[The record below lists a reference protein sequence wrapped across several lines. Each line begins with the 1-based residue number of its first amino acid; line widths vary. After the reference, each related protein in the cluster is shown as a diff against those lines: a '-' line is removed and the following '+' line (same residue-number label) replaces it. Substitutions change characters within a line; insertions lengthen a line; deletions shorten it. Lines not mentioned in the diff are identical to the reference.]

1 MLRKSTLEITGVSI
15 AQNGRKEES
24 WRFTVITPMI
34 GGDAEQW
41 KLNKEAPVRT
51 QSVKGMLR
59 FWWRALQESCNAE
72 ELLKRERRIW
82 GGGQTSDGRC
92 SPIRI
97 WIDQPDTDSPVEWKN
112 PVSPAYVYFPIM
124 QSFKESEKR
133 KGLVAAAGFSFTL
146 YASYPLNVS
155 DNIDYKK
162 ELHDTLLMWM
172 LFGGVGARTR
182 RGCGSLFCKE
192 LCDEY
197 EIKNI
202 EDIQRVL
209 ISLSKGDDKMG
220 KQPRLKNAQL
230 YYAQGD
236 KSVNIAA
243 QWSALMES
251 YAGFRQHRNGQAG
264 PSFWPEP
271 NCIRVL
277 MHKFKRSHPA
287 NLFPR
292 SVFGLP
298 IIFYFPH
305 GKTNIEGKFTL
316 LPYEEKTQPHKEQ
329 RKRFPSPVIIKMI
342 KTPIAVYKICLILN
356 VEFCGLQLIK
366 GKNYVVDTFVNPN
379 RFDQSRPSVAE
390 KKYVNNVLGDNTVFD
405 ALADALDM
413 KGAGK

>member
-1 MLRKSTLEITGVSI
+1 MLRKSTLEITGVST

-41 KLNKEAPVRT
+41 KLNQEAPVRT

-72 ELLKRERRIW
+72 ELLKREQRIW

-97 WIDQPDTDSPVEWKN
+97 WIDQPGAGSVRWEN
-112 PVSPAYVYFPIM
+112 PERPAYVYFPIV
-124 QSFKESEKR
+124 QSFKKPEDYR
-133 KGLVAAAGFSFTL
+133 GGVAAAGFSFVL
-146 YASYPLNVS
+146 HASYPLNTS
-155 DNIDYKK
+155 DNINYKK

-182 RGCGSLFCKE
+182 RGCGSLFCEK
-192 LCDEY
+192 LCRKY
-197 EIKNI
+197 EIENI
-202 EDIQRVL
+202 KDIQRVL
-209 ISLSKGDDKMG
+209 ASLAKGDDKLG
-220 KQPRLKNAQL
+220 KQPRLKNAKL

-236 KSVNIAA
+236 KSANIAA
-243 QWSALMES
+243 QWSVLMET
-251 YAGFRQHRNGQAG
+251 YAGFRQKRDGKFG

-271 NCIRVL
+271 NCIRVIT
-277 MHKFKRSHPA
+277 KAKSPNSHPS

-292 SVFGLP
+292 GAFGLP
-298 IIFYFPH
+298 IIFHFPP
-305 GKTNIEGKFTL
+305 GKKDIVGDFTL
-316 LPYEEKTQPHKEQ
+316 QPAGKN
-329 RKRFPSPVIIKMI
+329 RFPSPVIIKMI
-342 KTPIAVYKICLILN
+342 KTLDAVYKVCIILN
-356 VEFCGLQLIK
+356 VAFCRLELKIDDK
-366 GKNYVVDTFVNPN
+366 HTYCI
-379 RFDQSRPSVAE
+379 E
-390 KKYVNNVLGDNTVFD
+390 KPQQFILKKPAGANAQYVNNVLGDNTVFD

>member
-1 MLRKSTLEITGVSI
+1 MLRKSTLEITGVST

-72 ELLKRERRIW
+72 ELLKREQRIW

-97 WIDQPDTDSPVEWKN
+97 WIDQPGAGSVRWEN
-112 PVSPAYVYFPIM
+112 PERPAYVYFPIV
-124 QSFKESEKR
+124 QSFKKPEDYR
-133 KGLVAAAGFSFTL
+133 GGVAAAGFSFVL
-146 YASYPLNVS
+146 HASYPLNTS
-155 DNIDYKK
+155 DNINYEK

-197 EIKNI
+197 KIKNI
-202 EDIQRVL
+202 KDIQRVL
-209 ISLSKGDDKMG
+209 ASLAKGDDKLG
-220 KQPRLKNAQL
+220 KHPRLKNAQL

-236 KSVNIAA
+236 KSANVAA

-251 YAGFRQHRNGQAG
+251 YAGFRQKRNGKFG

-271 NCIRVL
+271 NCIRVIT
-277 MHKFKRSHPA
+277 KAKSPNSHPA

-292 SVFGLP
+292 GAFGLP
-298 IIFYFPH
+298 IIFHFPP
-305 GKTNIEGKFTL
+305 GKKDIVGDFTL
-316 LPYEEKTQPHKEQ
+316 QPVDKDKT
-329 RKRFPSPVIIKMI
+329 RFPSPVIIKMI
-342 KTPIAVYKICLILN
+342 KTPDAVYKVCIILN
-356 VEFCGLQLIK
+356 VAFCRLELKIDDK
-366 GKNYVVDTFVNPN
+366 YTYCI
-379 RFDQSRPSVAE
+379 E
-390 KKYVNNVLGDNTVFD
+390 KQQQFILKKPAGANAQYVNNVLGDNTVFD